1 MPNLH
6 YATFFLML
14 LLETGSSFFLME
26 KIKALHS
33 TGESSPGDGEAWVS
47 YTPEEHYTFKYQLHI
62 FHPR

>member
-14 LLETGSSFFLME
+14 LPKLDLPSSDGKNHRCTALVRALQRWRSMGKLYLENIT
-26 KIKALHS
+26 HS
-33 TGESSPGDGEAWVS
+33 
-47 YTPEEHYTFKYQLHI
+47 KYQLHI